1 MKKLVLVATLSFWS
15 SFSLAQGMTC
25 LNKLLPYSRYS
36 GLHQLTKE
44 EWSNGRDVLDEE
56 SAKNAFTALV
66 GGKLMCKS
74 GEIQIKIQPDCKL
87 LHADIPQSNVC
98 YLYTNLGYF
107 FITKDSGS
115 TVNFIFSKDKRFSE
129 QAE

>member
-1 MKKLVLVATLSFWS
+1 MKNLILAAALSLTSIS
-15 SFSLAQGMTC
+15 SFAQGMTC

-44 EWSNGRDVLDEE
+44 EWSNGKEWLDEE
-56 SAKNAFTALV
+56 SAKSAFNALV

-74 GEIQIKIQPDCKL
+74 GEILIKIQPECKL
-87 LHADIPQSNVC
+87 LLADIPQSNVC
-98 YLYTNLGYF
+98 YIHSNLGYF
-107 FITKDSGS
+107 FISKDSGS

-129 QAE
+129 LAE